1 MRISVASLHDAVILA
16 PNHHQDEVIGF
27 AASELQR
34 YLERMTGAKL
44 PVADDGCA
52 ADGRFTVKLDVAQS
66 DLPHDAF
73 RITVAPGS
81 ILL

>member
-52 ADGRFTVKLDVAQS
+52 ADGRFTVELDV
-66 DLPHDAF
+66 DALCGLC
-73 RITVAPGS
+73 APGTPG
-81 ILL
+81 LPLGPPW